1 MLGRLSQ
8 DKSSLPQA
16 LEVTSPTEPYKPYDS
31 VCHTPDTMT
40 SAKREISLL
49 RTIGTGIVK
58 LHHFCLEL
66 GIINSLK

>member
-49 RTIGTGIVK
+49 RTIGTGIV
-58 LHHFCLEL
+58 
-66 GIINSLK
+66 